1 MRPYTRAVAL
11 VTLLSLGLGLHVYIA
26 FFMSAGGSDSF
37 GIGLLQWSI
46 VPYLVAGAIALIS
59 RNALMG
65 IVAVALV
72 LLVDAWTYYEVF
84 IHPKGST
91 AALALLWIPLWN
103 LVLVVPL
110 GALAGWIWSGMLPA
124 DQNAP

>member
-1 MRPYTRAVAL
+1 MRPYTRAAAL
-11 VTLLSLGLGLHVYIA
+11 VTLISLGLGLHAYIA
-26 FFMSAGGSDSF
+26 FFMSAGGPDSF

-65 IVAVALV
+65 IVAAGLV
-72 LLVDAWTYYEVF
+72 LLVDAWTFYEVF

-91 AALALLWIPLWN
+91 AALALLWMPLWN